1 MEGDKMA
8 SVKNIKTSNKG
19 YELSLELQNFP
30 VSFVNA
36 IRRIALSGIPTVVIR
51 DVQIYENTSQMP
63 HEMLKHRMEM
73 LPVNVSPDD
82 ASKIRD
88 TSVEVH
94 IISNKE
100 QDGVVTVTTNNFTDG
115 GQIIMKDRDLDTPIL
130 FIRLRPG
137 ESIRMKGRLAVET
150 QTASQ
155 VCTATTGWHVDPDL
169 AKAARAKFVEEGGD
183 ARLFDNFTYQKY
195 FSRDESGNPNWFDMI
210 IESVGVMKSIDI
222 LKIAVK
228 VLRKRVEEYVKEALD
243 AIQRENDEGS
253 YTVSTHQGG
262 HTIGALM
269 QYVMYVNRNINF
281 VSYNIPH
288 PLKDVLVLR
297 FNTSLPPESA
307 IKTAHDMINEY
318 CSVVEKVL

>member
-8 SVKNIKTSNKG
+8 SVKNVKSSNKG
-19 YELSLELQNFP
+19 FELSLELLNFP

-36 IRRIALSGIPTVVIR
+36 IRRITLSGIPTVVIR
-51 DVQIYENTSQMP
+51 DVQIQENTSQMP

-88 TSVEVH
+88 TTVDIH
-94 IISNKE
+94 IVPNKE
-100 QDGVVTVTTNNFTDG
+100 QAGTLTVTTDNFGDG
-115 GQIIMKDRDLDTPIL
+115 GETLMKDRDLNTPIL

-137 ESIRMKGRLAVET
+137 EGIRMKGRLAVET

-155 VCTATTGWHVDPDL
+155 VCTATTGWHVDPEL
-169 AKAARAKFVEEGGD
+169 AKIDRAKFVEEGGD
-183 ARLFDNFTYQKY
+183 PRVFDNFTVQKSY
-195 FSRDESGNPNWFDMI
+195 SRDENGNPNWFDMS
-210 IESVGVMKSIDI
+210 IESVGVLKSLDI

-243 AIQRENDEGS
+243 NIQRENDEGS

-269 QYVMYVNRNINF
+269 QYMMYINRNINF

-288 PLKDVLVLR
+288 PLRDVLVLR
-297 FNTSLPPESA
+297 FNTTLPPESA
-307 IKTAHDMINEY
+307 IKTAQDMIYEY
-318 CSVVEKVL
+318 CSTLEKVL

>member
-1 MEGDKMA
+1 MA
-8 SVKNIKTSNKG
+8 SVKNIKSSNKG
-19 YELSLELQNFP
+19 YELSLELLNFP

-36 IRRIALSGIPTVVIR
+36 IRRITLSGIPTVVIR

-73 LPVNVSPDD
+73 LPVNVAPDD

-88 TSVEVH
+88 TTVDVH
-94 IISNKE
+94 VVPNKE
-100 QDGVVTVTTNNFTDG
+100 QNGVMTVTTNNFEDG
-115 GQIIMKDRDLDTPIL
+115 GQVIMKDRDLNTPIL

-137 ESIRMKGRLAVET
+137 EGIRMKGRLTVET

-155 VCTATTGWHVDPDL
+155 VCTATTSWHVDPEL
-169 AKAARAKFVEEGGD
+169 AKAGREKFIQEGGD
-183 ARLFDNFTYQKY
+183 ARLFDNFTVQKY
-195 FSRDESGNPNWFDMI
+195 YSRDENDNPNWFDMS

-228 VLRKRVEEYVKEALD
+228 VLRKRMDEYVKEALD
-243 AIQRENDEGS
+243 SIQHENDEFS
-253 YTVSTHQGG
+253 YTISTTQGG

-269 QYVMYVNRNINF
+269 QYVMYLNKNVNF

-288 PLKDVLVLR
+288 PLRDVLVIR

-307 IKTAHDMINEY
+307 IKTAQDMIYEY
-318 CSVVEKVL
+318 CSVLEKVL

>member
-1 MEGDKMA
+1 MA
-8 SVKNIKTSNKG
+8 TVKNIKSSNKG
-19 YELSLELQNFP
+19 FELSLELLNFP

-36 IRRIALSGIPTVVIR
+36 IRRICLSGIPTVVIR

-88 TSVEVH
+88 STVGVH
-94 IISNKE
+94 ILPNKE
-100 QDGVVTVTTNNFTDG
+100 QAGTLTVTTDNFEDG
-115 GQIIMKDRDLDTPIL
+115 GNLIMNDRDLDTPIL

-137 ESIRMKGRLAVET
+137 EGIRMKGRLTVET

-155 VCTATTGWHVDPDL
+155 VCNATTGWHVDPDL
-169 AKAARAKFVEEGGD
+169 AKAGRAKFVEEGGD
-183 ARLFDNFTYQKY
+183 PRLFDNFTIQKY
-195 FSRDESGNPNWFDMI
+195 YSRDEGGNPNWFDMT

-228 VLRKRVEEYVKEALD
+228 VLRKRVDEYVKEALD
-243 AIQRENDEGS
+243 SIQRENDEGS
-253 YTVSTHQGG
+253 YTISTNQGG
-262 HTIGALM
+262 HTIGVLM
-269 QYVMYVNRNINF
+269 QYMMYINRNINF

-288 PLKDVLVLR
+288 PLRDVLVLR
-297 FNTSLPPESA
+297 FNTDLPPESA
-307 IKTAHDMINEY
+307 VRTAQDTIYEY
-318 CSVVEKVL
+318 CSALEKVL